1 MEKKNYKSFP
11 LCSCNQEG
19 AMVFDHLNQ
28 RFKLI
33 PLPPEPSLHHD
44 RLWKLNNKLYDCNSI
59 EGGFQVYEKD
69 VLSLYNS
76 LAFAKPGD
84 KAWTPNSNLG
94 PVVDAIYFNGKLK
107 YLFDLVGNLCVA
119 SHNIVI
125 KPPELMVVEFVI
137 FKLNMITSG
146 RRFFHWVIAPC
157 SWDIGKGSSST
168 AIRPNISIQTR
179 QRNLLPRG

>member
-1 MEKKNYKSFP
+1 V
-11 LCSCNQEG
+11 
-19 AMVFDHLNQ
+19 AIH
-28 RFKLI
+28 
-33 PLPPEPSLHHD
+33 
-44 RLWKLNNKLYDCNSI
+44 
-59 EGGFQVYEKD
+59 
-69 VLSLYNS
+69 SLYNS

-84 KAWTPNSNLG
+84 KAWTPDSNLG

-157 SWDIGKGSSST
+157 SWDIGKESSST
-168 AIRPNISIQTR
+168 AIRPNI
-179 QRNLLPRG
+179 